1 VRRRERSLE
10 SQLAATLAQ
19 LHDVDV
25 DRAGLGDL
33 ARHDHYIERQLR
45 SAGAPSTSRCTS
57 KASSTVVWSRP
68 SATNS
73 RASIPTQQRVSVVH
87 GDYRLDNTVL
97 DEHGAVR
104 AILDWEI
111 CTWVIP
117 WPTSDCCS
125 STGPSRPTR
134 PRRYWAP
141 PLRLRRGFASRAR
154 YSRRTPRTRLDVSD
168 VAYYQAFG
176 YWKLACILQGVF
188 ARYSAG
194 ATAGDQGSVAE
205 FPKHIAMLAETAK
218 MNAGEM
224 MDDEIYDHI
233 IFLADPE
240 LSEPVLVVSLEGW
253 IDAGLGASNAI
264 GPCSTRSA
272 PRCSPPLIPSTSST
286 NAPGVRMAR
295 IVDGITTELTWPEI
309 QLRYGRDGDG
319 ADILFLV
326 GPEPDFHWSDF
337 VDVVTDAAGRFDVRL
352 VVGLGA
358 FPAPTPHT
366 RPVRVIA
373 TAPRGECPPV
383 AHHRH
388 RHGRARG
395 SGGHQF
401 AALELGFAEV
411 DMEIVTLW
419 ARVPHYVASMPYP
432 QASAALIDGL
442 ARIAGLTL
450 DASHLRASADE
461 ARQRVDDLVT
471 NNPEHSSMVEQLEEA
486 ADETEGTSLSEELPS
501 GDELAAEL
509 ERFLRG
515 ESS

>member
-1 VRRRERSLE
+1 
-10 SQLAATLAQ
+10 
-19 LHDVDV
+19 
-25 DRAGLGDL
+25 
-33 ARHDHYIERQLR
+33 
-45 SAGAPSTSRCTS
+45 
-57 KASSTVVWSRP
+57 
-68 SATNS
+68 
-73 RASIPTQQRVSVVH
+73 
-87 GDYRLDNTVL
+87 
-97 DEHGAVR
+97 
-104 AILDWEI
+104 
-111 CTWVIP
+111 
-117 WPTSDCCS
+117 
-125 STGPSRPTR
+125 
-134 PRRYWAP
+134 
-141 PLRLRRGFASRAR
+141 
-154 YSRRTPRTRLDVSD
+154 
-168 VAYYQAFG
+168 
-176 YWKLACILQGVF
+176 
-188 ARYSAG
+188 
-194 ATAGDQGSVAE
+194 
-205 FPKHIAMLAETAK
+205 
-218 MNAGEM
+218 
-224 MDDEIYDHI
+224 MDDEIYDRI

-240 LSEPVLVVSLEGW
+240 LNEPVLVISLEGW
-253 IDAGLGASNAI
+253 IDAGLGASTAI
-264 GPCSTRSA
+264 STMLSTINTEVLATFDTEYFIDQRA
-272 PRCSPPLIPSTSST
+272 RRPL
-286 NAPGVRMAR
+286 AR

-337 VDVVTDAAGRFDVRL
+337 IDVVTDAAGRFDVRL

-373 TAPRGECPPV
+373 TAPEASAHLLPLIGTVTGELEVP
-383 AHHRH
+383 A
-388 RHGRARG
+388 GI
-395 SGGHQF
+395 S

-411 DMEIVTLW
+411 DMDIVTLW
-419 ARVPHYVASMPYP
+419 ARVPHYVAAMPYP

-486 ADETEGTSLSEELPS
+486 ADETEGTSLGEELPS

>member
-1 VRRRERSLE
+1 
-10 SQLAATLAQ
+10 
-19 LHDVDV
+19 
-25 DRAGLGDL
+25 
-33 ARHDHYIERQLR
+33 
-45 SAGAPSTSRCTS
+45 
-57 KASSTVVWSRP
+57 
-68 SATNS
+68 
-73 RASIPTQQRVSVVH
+73 
-87 GDYRLDNTVL
+87 
-97 DEHGAVR
+97 
-104 AILDWEI
+104 
-111 CTWVIP
+111 
-117 WPTSDCCS
+117 
-125 STGPSRPTR
+125 
-134 PRRYWAP
+134 
-141 PLRLRRGFASRAR
+141 
-154 YSRRTPRTRLDVSD
+154 
-168 VAYYQAFG
+168 
-176 YWKLACILQGVF
+176 
-188 ARYSAG
+188 
-194 ATAGDQGSVAE
+194 
-205 FPKHIAMLAETAK
+205 
-218 MNAGEM
+218 
-224 MDDEIYDHI
+224 MDDEIYDRI

-253 IDAGLGASNAI
+253 IDAGLGASTAI
-264 GPCSTRSA
+264 STMLNTISTEVLATFDTEYFIDQRA
-272 PRCSPPLIPSTSST
+272 RRPL
-286 NAPGVRMAR
+286 AR

-337 VDVVTDAAGRFDVRL
+337 IDVVTDAAGRFDVRL

-373 TAPRGECPPV
+373 TAPEASAHLLPLIGTVTGELEVP
-383 AHHRH
+383 A
-388 RHGRARG
+388 GI
-395 SGGHQF
+395 S
-401 AALELGFAEV
+401 AAPELGFAEV
-411 DMEIVTLW
+411 DMDIVTLW
-419 ARVPHYVASMPYP
+419 ARVPHYVAAMPYP

-486 ADETEGTSLSEELPS
+486 ADETEGTSLGEELPS